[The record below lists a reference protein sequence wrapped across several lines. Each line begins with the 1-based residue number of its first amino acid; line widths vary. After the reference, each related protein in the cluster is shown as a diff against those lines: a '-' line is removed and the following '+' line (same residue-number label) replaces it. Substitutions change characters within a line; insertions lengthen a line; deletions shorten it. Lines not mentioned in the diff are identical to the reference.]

1 MVKMAAL
8 PINGE
13 GKKGNNNIHGKNI
26 IRSKK
31 LTPWNNGA
39 VRSCNPSPAWK
50 ERPEQDSLPP
60 SSLTNAPF
68 LMRFRRSF

>member
-13 GKKGNNNIHGKNI
+13 WKKGNNNIHGKNI

-31 LTPWNNGA
+31 LTPWNNGGA
-39 VRSCNPSPAWK
+39 VV
-50 ERPEQDSLPP
+50 
-60 SSLTNAPF
+60 
-68 LMRFRRSF
+68 